1 MFNLFGKTEYKAPEA
16 QPLWKSGP
24 EPVEKEPK
32 EYFRV
37 GATNDGR
44 TTLTFVSDGGGTMT
58 LTMNRDACEQMIR
71 MLRATY
77 IEEEPTE
84 NEND

>member
-1 MFNLFGKTEYKAPEA
+1 MFNLFGKSEYKVPEA

-24 EPVEKEPK
+24 EPEKQSKEPD

-44 TTLTFVSDGGGTMT
+44 TTLTFVSPGGGSMT

-77 IEEEPTE
+77 AESTPTEEE
-84 NEND
+84 

>member
-1 MFNLFGKTEYKAPEA
+1 MFNLFGKTEYKVPES

-24 EPVEKEPK
+24 ELEKEPD

-44 TTLTFVSDGGGTMT
+44 TTLTLVSPGGGSMT
-58 LTMNRDACEQMIR
+58 LTMNRNACEQMIR